1 MPVVRKCL
9 ASSFTQERAGS
20 DLPVYLGYVKQF
32 CFLPGFAVDRVARIS
47 VKNLGFPFR
56 MLAIYRRTEFIVW
69 ISKTLMLVFEAAHGR
84 RP

>member
-1 MPVVRKCL
+1 M

-20 DLPVYLGYVKQF
+20 DLPVYLGYMKQF
-32 CFLPGFAVDRVARIS
+32 CVLPGLAVDRVARIS
-47 VKNLGFPFR
+47 NNNLEFPFR
-56 MLAIYRRTEFIVW
+56 MLAIYRSRTEFIVW